1 MQEYF
6 SLAMAQARFTLILS
20 GIFGGVALLLTSVGV
35 YGLISYFTSKRI
47 REFGIRMALGAQRE
61 DIYRMVVGEG
71 LRLAVGGV
79 LVGLAC
85 AFFMTRM
92 LRGLLYGVGSTDP
105 LTFASVPVILLAVAL
120 LAAFIP
126 ASRAVRVE
134 PMVALR
140 LE

>member
-1 MQEYF
+1 
-6 SLAMAQARFTLILS
+6 
-20 GIFGGVALLLTSVGV
+20 
-35 YGLISYFTSKRI
+35 
-47 REFGIRMALGAQRE
+47 MALGAQRE